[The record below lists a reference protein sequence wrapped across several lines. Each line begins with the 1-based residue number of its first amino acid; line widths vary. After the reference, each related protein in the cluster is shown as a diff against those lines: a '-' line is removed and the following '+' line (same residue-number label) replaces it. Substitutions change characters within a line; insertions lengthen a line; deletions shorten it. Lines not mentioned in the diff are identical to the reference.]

1 MKEVTL
7 ENLVNRFE
15 TDQILLAKYPENK
28 DYLNRRIR
36 ETKELIACCVLRN
49 MDKKELMREFKL

>member
-1 MKEVTL
+1 MKVTL

-15 TDQILLAKYPENK
+15 TDQILLTKHPEK
-28 DYLNRRIR
+28 REYLENRIK

-49 MDKKELMREFKL
+49 TDKKEMMRNFIL

>member
-1 MKEVTL
+1 MRVTL

-15 TDQILLAKYPENK
+15 TDQSLLIKHPEK
-28 DYLNRRIR
+28 KEYLENRIR

-49 MDKKELMREFKL
+49 TDKKELMRNFIL